1 MGSRIGIGFIGAG
14 EISIMHG
21 RGLRDIP
28 GCELVG
34 LWNRTEETG
43 RRRAREESCRM
54 YATPQELV
62 KDPKIQAVLVLTNL
76 ETHLLYAKMAME
88 AGKHVLVEKP
98 LCANVPEIREMI
110 ACQKKTGLVCMPG
123 HNYIHEDS
131 LARASQMIARG
142 ELGRIVSC
150 YVMYNIHHSEE
161 RASTLP
167 GVVRQILT
175 HNLYTMMY
183 LVGRP
188 RRVSAFKANRHYEKI
203 DKEDIALV
211 NIELANGG
219 LAHLC
224 ASFAADDLSSSPWST
239 CIKVIGT
246 QGTTQYSYNDW
257 VCAGRG
263 LSHSRTFVAYQET
276 LTREVRYFVEK
287 CIGEGRQP
295 PSTLEDAL
303 WAQAALEAIEESIAT
318 GSSTVVSVPPLD

>member
-1 MGSRIGIGFIGAG
+1 MDKRIGIGFIGAG
-14 EISIMHG
+14 EVSVMHG
-21 RGLRDIP
+21 RGMRDLRS
-28 GCELVG
+28 CELVG
-34 LWNRTEETG
+34 LWNRTPETA
-43 RRRAREESCRM
+43 RRRAEEEHCRV
-54 YATPQELV
+54 YATAEELV
-62 KDPKIQAVLVLTNL
+62 ADPRIQAVLVLTNL
-76 ETHLLYAKMAME
+76 ETHLYYAKLAMN

-98 LCANVPEIREMI
+98 LCANVPEIRDMI
-110 ACQKKTGLVCMPG
+110 ACQKKAGVVCMPG

-131 LARASQMIARG
+131 LARARQMIARG
-142 ELGRIVSC
+142 ELGKVVSF
-150 YVMYNIHHSEE
+150 YMLYNIHHSEE

-211 NIELANGG
+211 NVELENGG

-224 ASFAADDLSSSPWST
+224 ASFAADDLSSSPWSAY
-239 CIKVIGT
+239 IKVIGT
-246 QGTTQYSYNDW
+246 TGTTQYSYNDW

-263 LSHSRTFVAYQET
+263 TSHSRTYTAYQET
-276 LTREVRYFVEK
+276 LGREVQYFVEK
-287 CIGEGRQP
+287 CIGQGLEP

-303 WAQAALEAIEESIAT
+303 WAQQTLEAIERSIAT
-318 GSSTVVSVPPLD
+318 GAAVAVA

>member
-1 MGSRIGIGFIGAG
+1 MKGRIGIGFIGAG
-14 EISIMHG
+14 EVSVMHG
-21 RGLRDIP
+21 RGLRDVP
-28 GCELVG
+28 SCELVG
-34 LWNRTEETG
+34 LWNRTAETA
-43 RRRAREESCRM
+43 RRRAREEGCCV

-62 KDPKIQAVLVLTNL
+62 EDPKIQAVLVLTNL
-76 ETHLLYAKMAME
+76 ETHLAYARMAME

-98 LCANVPEIREMI
+98 LCANLQEIREMI
-110 ACQKKTGLVCMPG
+110 ACRKKTGVVCMPG
-123 HNYIHEDS
+123 HNYIHEDG
-131 LARASQMIARG
+131 LARAAQMTARG
-142 ELGRIVSC
+142 ELGKVVSC
-150 YVMYNIHHSEE
+150 YVLYNIHHSEE

-188 RRVSAFKANRHYEKI
+188 ARVSAFKANRHYERI

-211 NIELANGG
+211 NVELENGG

-224 ASFAADDLSSSPWST
+224 ASFAADDLSSSPWSVYV
-239 CIKVIGT
+239 KVIGT

-257 VCAGRG
+257 VGAGRG

-287 CIGEGRQP
+287 CIGEGLEP

-303 WAQAALEAIEESIAT
+303 WAQAALEAIELSLAT
-318 GSSTVVSVPPLD
+318 GSAVKVAVQPR

>member
-1 MGSRIGIGFIGAG
+1 MVDGRATPAQATGS
-14 EISIMHG
+14 G
-21 RGLRDIP
+21 REGQWQ
-28 GCELVG
+28 EE
-34 LWNRTEETG
+34 WNRTRETAL
-43 RRRAREESCRM
+43 RRAREESCRA
-54 YATPQELV
+54 YATAEELV
-62 KDPKIQAVLVLTNL
+62 RDPKIQAVLVLTNL
-76 ETHLLYAKMAME
+76 ETHLHYATMAMD

-98 LCANVPEIREMI
+98 LCANVPEIKEII
-110 ACQKKTGLVCMPG
+110 ACQKKNGVVCMPG

-150 YVMYNIHHSEE
+150 YVLYNIQHSEE

-188 RRVSAFKANRHYEKI
+188 RRVSAFKSSVHYEKI

-211 NIELANGG
+211 NVELENGG

-224 ASFAADDLSSSPWST
+224 ASFAADDLSSSPWSVYV
-239 CIKVIGT
+239 KVIGT
-246 QGTTQYSYNDW
+246 KGTTQYSYNDW

-263 LSHSRTFVAYQET
+263 LSHSRTFTAYQET
-276 LTREVRYFVEK
+276 LGREVRYFVEK
-287 CIGEGRQP
+287 CIGEGLQP

-303 WAQAALEAIEESIAT
+303 WAQESLEAIERSIAS
-318 GSSTVVSVPPLD
+318 GASVPVRQ

>member
-1 MGSRIGIGFIGAG
+1 
-14 EISIMHG
+14 
-21 RGLRDIP
+21 
-28 GCELVG
+28 
-34 LWNRTEETG
+34 
-43 RRRAREESCRM
+43 
-54 YATPQELV
+54 
-62 KDPKIQAVLVLTNL
+62 
-76 ETHLLYAKMAME
+76 
-88 AGKHVLVEKP
+88 
-98 LCANVPEIREMI
+98 
-110 ACQKKTGLVCMPG
+110 MPG

-131 LARASQMIARG
+131 IVRARDMIARG

-150 YVMYNIHHSEE
+150 YVLYNIHHSEE

-188 RRVSAFKANRHYEKI
+188 RRVSAFKSNVHYDKI
-203 DKEDIALV
+203 DKEDVALV
-211 NIELANGG
+211 NVELENGG

-224 ASFAADDLSSSPWST
+224 ASFAADDLSSSPWSVLV
-239 CIKVIGT
+239 KVIGT

-263 LSHSRTFVAYQET
+263 LSHSRTFAAYQET
-276 LTREVRYFVEK
+276 LSREVRFFVEK

-303 WAQAALEAIEESIAT
+303 WAQVTLEAIEHSIDT
-318 GSSTVVSVPPLD
+318 GSATAVRIPPG